1 MSTLPDEPGDRPS
14 RSRGGKAALIGAA
27 LGLLGALG
35 LASLP
40 LFNASRPGQLA
51 GNLAFLLAYATPYL
65 LALIAARAPHPGVR
79 GGLLLAVGLLSFA
92 ASFST
97 LSLVTVVLLPATFVI
112 WFAAARSLTVADRK
126 LLTVVPSTVAGLLIS
141 ATAAFGF
148 FALFGVQEPEL
159 QCWALV
165 RSPDGASRWE
175 ARPNLGGPGE
185 LSIALS
191 GGDSRGHCTSDVITN
206 TEAAITALALAVS
219 VLGMAAVVRWLP
231 FPERSFS

>member
-14 RSRGGKAALIGAA
+14 RSRGGKAALIGGA

-40 LFNASRPGQLA
+40 LFNASSPGQLA

-92 ASFST
+92 ASFSS

-112 WFAAARSLTVADRK
+112 WFAAARSLTAADRK

-148 FALFGVQEPEL
+148 FALFGVQEPEP

-165 RSPDGASRWE
+165 QSPDGASRWE

-185 LSIALS
+185 LSLALS
-191 GGDSRGHCTSDVITN
+191 GGESRGHCASDVITN

-231 FPERSFS
+231 TPDRSG